1 MVNEVIICCLHLKVW
16 YNGRQRHKLN
26 HFHEEGKLLQTLL
39 DRGTCG
45 FREVGFEYNY
55 PKA

>member
-1 MVNEVIICCLHLKVW
+1 MVKYLVW
-16 YNGRQRHKLN
+16 YNGRHRHKLN